1 MINRLSGILLGSFF
15 ILVSLEAQET
25 KIVRDLRGIIE
36 IGARKKILHNW
47 SFEVESGLKME
58 KNISLIDEFNFDA
71 NLSYSP
77 LKYLTSGIGYRIT
90 ADRNNDKVYEAKHR
104 YHMELGAKGD
114 IERFIF
120 EYRLRYQNMDDN
132 MFYNEI
138 QNENKNILRNRFLI
152 SFDIRQ
158 SKIIPYVFIELFTW
172 LASDNPLFYSSR
184 TTTGFRYPIGDNG
197 IFRLYFR
204 FDHEMNSDLPYN
216 LYNLGLGYTFK
227 L

>member
-1 MINRLSGILLGSFF
+1 LEILMINRLSGILLGSFF

-104 YHMELGAKGD
+104 Y
-114 IERFIF
+114 
-120 EYRLRYQNMDDN
+120 QNMDDN